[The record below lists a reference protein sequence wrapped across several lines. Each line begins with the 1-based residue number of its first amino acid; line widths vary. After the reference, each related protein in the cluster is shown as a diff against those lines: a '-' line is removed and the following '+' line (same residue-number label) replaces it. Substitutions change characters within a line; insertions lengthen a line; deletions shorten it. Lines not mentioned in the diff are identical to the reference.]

1 MANIDAGRASAIL
14 GSMLGVN
21 GAFPTTLANQV
32 SLRLITATGITAASW
47 AATANAGTGE
57 LAGTAG
63 YATSGLTLNFSA
75 ISQPGTNVPPTS
87 SGPTA
92 AAGLSW
98 TCSAGGGWL
107 IQGFEIW
114 DTATTRLRWW
124 FGTFAGGTVTVA
136 NGQQL
141 QIAQNAITVTLQ

>member
-1 MANIDAGRASAIL
+1 MANIDFYRANTIVGA
-14 GSMLGVN
+14 MLGVN
-21 GAFPTTLANQV
+21 NFPANLANWM
-32 SLRLITATGITAASW
+32 SLRLITATGVTASSWATAAGVNG
-47 AATANAGTGE
+47 TAGTGE

-63 YATSGLTLNFSA
+63 YATSGLTLNFGATVTTS
-75 ISQPGTNVPPTS
+75 IPPTS
-87 SGPTA
+87 QGPTA

-98 TCSAGGGWL
+98 TAGSTWL

-114 DTATTRLRWW
+114 DTATTRNRWW